1 MEKPT
6 VLVTGGSGYI
16 GQAVVR
22 ELLSS
27 FDVMILDLHAPTHP
41 TEADYYSCDIA
52 DPASIADALQ
62 SIRDSGK
69 REIHS
74 LVHLAG
80 FYDFTGA
87 VTENY
92 DRINVEGTR
101 SLITQAK
108 EIFDI
113 HQIIFAS
120 SMLVYAPV
128 PVGHAISEDGALDN
142 SWAYPAT
149 KLKAEA
155 ILRNESGDSQLTIL
169 RIAAVYNDYGYA
181 PSIGNQILRIH
192 EKQLTAFLFPGNR
205 HHVQST
211 VHVDDVATA
220 IRASIEKLDDLP
232 HQVVLSVAE
241 TATPSYNEIQMEV
254 SRLLYGR
261 KLPIFWIPKKVARI
275 GAVALN
281 ALPGSGNFIKP
292 WMIRYADANY
302 DIDNRAIRTIL
313 GWRPTR
319 NLRTTLPIIVSNLR
333 KEPGLWYRMNKFVI
347 KERTSYERLQTESS
361 V

>member
-16 GQAVVR
+16 GHAVVQ

-27 FDVMILDLHAPTHP
+27 YEVIILDLHAPTHP
-41 TEADYYSCDIA
+41 TEADYYHCDIA
-52 DPASIADALQ
+52 DPASIADSLQ
-62 SIRDSGK
+62 SIRDLNV

-74 LVHLAG
+74 LIHLAG

-92 DRINVEGTR
+92 DRINVAGTK
-101 SLITQAK
+101 SLVTQAK
-108 EIFDI
+108 EMFDI

-120 SMLVYAPV
+120 SMLVYAPT
-128 PVGHAISEDGALDN
+128 PVGQAIAENGALDR
-142 SWAYPAT
+142 SWAYPET
-149 KLKAEA
+149 KLKAET
-155 ILRNESGDSQLTIL
+155 ILRQHSGDSQLTIL

-220 IRASIEKLDDLP
+220 IRASIEKQEELP

-261 KLPIFWIPKKVARI
+261 KLPIFWIPKRVAKL
-275 GAVALN
+275 GAYALN
-281 ALPGSGNFIKP
+281 ALHGSGDFIKP

-302 DIDNRAIRTIL
+302 DIDNRAIRTLL
-313 GWRPTR
+313 GWRPSR
-319 NLRTTLPIIVSNLR
+319 NLRTSLPIIVSNLR
-333 KEPGLWYRMNKFVI
+333 KEPGLWYRVNKFVN
-347 KERTSYERLQTESS
+347 KERTSHERLQTQSS